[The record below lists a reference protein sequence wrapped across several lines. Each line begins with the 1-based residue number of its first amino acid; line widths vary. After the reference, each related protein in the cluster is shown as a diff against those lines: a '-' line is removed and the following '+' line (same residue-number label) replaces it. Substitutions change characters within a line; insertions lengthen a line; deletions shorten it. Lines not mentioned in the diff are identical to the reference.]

1 MDEKQK
7 ANQNSYLT
15 FRLGKELFA
24 ADVRYVLHILPVP
37 EITEVPNSTD
47 YMKGVINHGGK
58 VLPVVDTRVKFN
70 MPQVEK
76 TKNTC
81 IIVVEINSNNDTINV
96 GAVVDSVH
104 DVLEISDEQ
113 IQPQPGIG
121 SKYQSEFID
130 GMIKEK
136 DEFIILLN
144 MNKVFSA
151 EEVDTI
157 VKTPETGNQKP
168 ETKNQES

>member
-7 ANQNSYLT
+7 INQNSYLT

-24 ADVRYVLHILPVP
+24 ANVRYVLHILPMP
-37 EITEVPNSTD
+37 EITEVPNSPD

-58 VLPVVDTRVKFN
+58 VLPVIDTRDKFN
-70 MPQVEK
+70 MPRVEK
-76 TKNTC
+76 TRNTC
-81 IIVVEINSNNDTINV
+81 IVVVEINSNDDTINV

-104 DVLEISDEQ
+104 DVLEISDNQ
-113 IQPQPGIG
+113 IQPPPGIG
-121 SKYQSEFID
+121 SKYQSEFIE

-151 EEVDTI
+151 EEVISITQN
-157 VKTPETGNQKP
+157 P
-168 ETKNQES
+168 

>member
-1 MDEKQK
+1 MEEKQK
-7 ANQNSYLT
+7 VNKNSYLT

-24 ADVRYVLHILPVP
+24 TNVRYVLQILPVP
-37 EITEVPNSTD
+37 EITKIPNSPD

-58 VLPVVDTRVKFN
+58 VLPVVDTRVKFS

-76 TKNTC
+76 TENTC
-81 IIVVEINSNNDTINV
+81 IIVVEINSNDDTINV
-96 GAVVDSVH
+96 GAVVDSVN
-104 DVLEISDEQ
+104 DVLEISDNQ
-113 IQPQPGIG
+113 IQPPPGIG
-121 SKYQSEFID
+121 SKYQSEFIE

-151 EEVDTI
+151 EEVDSIIQIT
-157 VKTPETGNQKP
+157 
-168 ETKNQES
+168 

>member
-1 MDEKQK
+1 MEEKQK
-7 ANQNSYLT
+7 SNKNSYLT

-24 ADVRYVLHILPVP
+24 AHVRYILHILPLP
-37 EITEVPNSTD
+37 EITNVPNSPD
-47 YMKGVINHGGK
+47 YMKGVINHLGK
-58 VLPVVDTRVKFN
+58 VLPVIDTRVKFS

-81 IIVVEINSNNDTINV
+81 IIVVEINSNGDTINV

-104 DVLEISDEQ
+104 DVLEISDNQ
-113 IQPQPGIG
+113 IQPPPGIG
-121 SKYQSEFID
+121 SKYQSEFIE

-144 MNKVFSA
+144 MNNVFSA
-151 EEVDTI
+151 EEVDIMTR
-157 VKTPETGNQKP
+157 NQ
-168 ETKNQES
+168 